1 MNSKIIPPTVD
12 VLLKAIHKECLG
24 CCGLKEEKIE
34 VCDNYH
40 CPFFIY
46 RLVAKSS

>member
-24 CCGLKEEKIE
+24 CCGHKEEKIE
-34 VCDNYH
+34 LCDNIQ
-40 CPFFIY
+40 CPFHLY
-46 RLVAKSS
+46 RMMS